1 MTSEYGLET
10 TDLAVGYNGHAV
22 LRGLNITAGVGE
34 IVALLGRNGV
44 GKTTLLHSIAGALPL
59 IDGSI
64 LLGGKPG
71 VGPVHARARR
81 GIHLVTETRAI
92 VRKLTAIENIRLG
105 RGDVALGL
113 AIFPEL
119 RPLVSRPAG
128 LLSGGEQQMVVLA
141 RVLSA
146 RPKVLLV
153 DELSFGLAPMVVQR
167 LSVALRQSSE
177 TYGTTILLV
186 EQHPVAALSV
196 AQRGYVLGQG
206 GVEIEGSAAQLLGRM
221 EDIEGAY
228 LSR

>member
-1 MTSEYGLET
+1 VTSEYGLET
-10 TDLAVGYNGHAV
+10 KDLAVGYNGHAV
-22 LRGLNITAGVGE
+22 LRGLNITAGAGE

-44 GKTTLLHSIAGALPL
+44 GKTTLLHSVAGALPL
-59 IDGSI
+59 IGGSI
-64 LLGGKPG
+64 LFDGQHG